1 MGLFDKNDKGLFDG
15 LFDFNGDGKTSFIE
29 EYRALKMFEVCIEEQ
44 MNNLPKNL
52 FDDEDDSDDYEW
64 RENCDDGLEY
74 GVDPEDY
81 ETEEEYEEALEEAK
95 YEWRED
101 CDDGLEY
108 GVDPEDYE
116 TEEEYEEALEEA
128 KYEWRENCDDGLEY
142 GVDPEDY
149 ETEDEYEEAL
159 EDKIEETR
167 RKKRSKKQRLDET
180 AKIRNCESDKTIYT
194 YCGVLLPF
202 SSRPYS
208 FITEDKTIHVGDTVV
223 VPIGKDEKEMK
234 GKVVSIGQY
243 LRFNAPYPVEKTK
256 KIIRK
261 SEEEPENG

>member
-81 ETEEEYEEALEEAK
+81 ETEEEYEEALDEAK

-116 TEEEYEEALEEA
+116 TEEEYEEAL
-128 KYEWRENCDDGLEY
+128 N
-142 GVDPEDY
+142 
-149 ETEDEYEEAL
+149 
-159 EDKIEETR
+159 DKIEETR

-180 AKIRNCESDKTIYT
+180 AKIRNCESDKKIYT